1 MLSKKEK
8 MGKKKKKT
16 IHVAPMKVTTTNVDP
31 LIDCINCT
39 NAALNL
45 SGDSSLEL
53 DNLKRPQTAG
63 SGLKQASVNE
73 FTQPSD
79 NYFEEATIV
88 EAEET
93 KEEEMNKE
101 EKRDEQKKEEQ
112 KKEEAQG
119 VLQKLFKLFG
129 WSK

>member
-1 MLSKKEK
+1 

-16 IHVAPMKVTTTNVDP
+16 IHVAPVKVTTTNVDP

-39 NAALNL
+39 KAALTL
-45 SGDSSLEL
+45 DGDSSLEL

-63 SGLKQASVNE
+63 SGLKQASVDE
-73 FTQPSD
+73 FTSPSD
-79 NYFEEATIV
+79 NYFEEPSV
-88 EAEET
+88 QAEET
-93 KEEEMNKE
+93 KEEEIKEEVKE
-101 EKRDEQKKEEQ
+101 EKKDEQKRDDQ

>member
-1 MLSKKEK
+1 

-16 IHVAPMKVTTTNVDP
+16 IHVAPVKVTTTNVDP

-39 NAALNL
+39 KAALNL
-45 SGDSSLEL
+45 SEDTSLEL
-53 DNLKRPQTAG
+53 NDLKRPETAG
-63 SGLKQASVNE
+63 SGPKQASVNE

-79 NYFEEATIV
+79 NYFEEASIV

-93 KEEEMNKE
+93 KEETKDEE
-101 EKRDEQKKEEQ
+101 EKRDEQKKEEQKKDEQ